1 MSTTTSKPTIE
12 RPSRP
17 QQLAEEH
24 VEKARRVVVADAG
37 TDEKQL
43 KVLAAPKYHKG
54 MAELKN
60 MTTDGVPVK
69 HLLLEAIEDL
79 FEKYGRGEGRFKVD
93 DVPELRR
100 RLESLMK

>member
-1 MSTTTSKPTIE
+1 MTKPALTAA
-12 RPSRP
+12 RPSRAAKP
-17 QQLAEEH
+17 ADPAH
-24 VEKARRVVVADAG
+24 VEKARASVASDG
-37 TDEKQL
+37 DEKQL

-60 MTTDGVPVK
+60 MTTEGVPVK

-100 RLESLMK
+100 RLEALMK

>member
-1 MSTTTSKPTIE
+1 MSGAGSRPTID
-12 RPSRP
+12 RPSRA
-17 QQLAEEH
+17 QQPVVEH
-24 VEKARRVVVADAG
+24 VEKARRAVVAEEG
-37 TDEKQL
+37 EKQL
-43 KVLAAPKYHKG
+43 KVLAPPRYHKG

-79 FEKYGRGEGRFKVD
+79 FEKYGRGEGRFRVD

-100 RLESLMK
+100 RLEALMK

>member
-12 RPSRP
+12 RPSRA

-24 VEKARRVVVADAG
+24 VEKARRAVTADG
-37 TDEKQL
+37 DEKQL

-79 FEKYGRGEGRFKVD
+79 FEKYGRGEGRFAVD